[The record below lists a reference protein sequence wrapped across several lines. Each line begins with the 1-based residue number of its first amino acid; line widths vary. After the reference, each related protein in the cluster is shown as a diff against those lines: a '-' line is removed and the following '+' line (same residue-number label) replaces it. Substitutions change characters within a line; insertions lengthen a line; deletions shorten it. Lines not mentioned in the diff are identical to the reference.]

1 MCYSRLMF
9 FIFILLSFSFS
20 FFAFFLWLVCLRRL
34 LSYRNEKSF
43 FVCMPL
49 LFGRTAVPFYRF
61 CCPER
66 FGGLV
71 LLDFAVAGFASAT
84 YLRRRL
90 RRPSWKSYL
99 GVDFALRCFQRLFL
113 PDSATLPCYWR
124 NNRCTGGRSDT
135 VLSY

>member
-9 FIFILLSFSFS
+9 FIFFLLSFS
-20 FFAFFLWLVCLRRL
+20 FFAFFFGFILVLAFVISEREEFFRVYAALVRAGCF
-34 LSYRNEKSF
+34 SF
-43 FVCMPL
+43 FWS
-49 LFGRTAVPFYRF
+49 
-61 CCPER
+61 CCLER

-99 GVDFALRCFQRLFL
+99 GVDFALRCFQRLFW

>member
-1 MCYSRLMF
+1 MLVMAFVISEREEFSCVCRSCSGG
-9 FIFILLSFSFS
+9 LLSF
-20 FFAFFLWLVCLRRL
+20 LLV
-34 LSYRNEKSF
+34 
-43 FVCMPL
+43 
-49 LFGRTAVPFYRF
+49 

>member
-1 MCYSRLMF
+1 MLVMAFVISEREEF
-9 FIFILLSFSFS
+9 FRVYAALVRAGCFP
-20 FFAFFLWLVCLRRL
+20 FFWSCCL
-34 LSYRNEKSF
+34 
-43 FVCMPL
+43 
-49 LFGRTAVPFYRF
+49 
-61 CCPER
+61 ER

>member
-9 FIFILLSFSFS
+9 FILFYSSYFFFFSPFS
-20 FFAFFLWLVCLRRL
+20 LALFLCWL

-43 FVCMPL
+43 RVYAALVRAGCF
-49 LFGRTAVPFYRF
+49 PFYWS

-66 FGGLV
+66 FGELV